1 MAMKNVIPLL
11 MILVF
16 LMASLPSELIASETA
31 MGLPKLEKGSSS
43 NPGHIIIKSREEIA
57 YELFMFALEN
67 IGELKFINTYEEYL
81 EAYKKALEAVY
92 SSDK

>member
-1 MAMKNVIPLL
+1 
-11 MILVF
+11 MILAF
-16 LMASLPSELIASETA
+16 LMAGFPCKLMASEAA
-31 MGLPKLEKGSSS
+31 MSFAKAEKEISA
-43 NPGHIIIKSREEIA
+43 NPGYIFIKSKEEIA
-57 YELFMFALEN
+57 HELFMFALEN